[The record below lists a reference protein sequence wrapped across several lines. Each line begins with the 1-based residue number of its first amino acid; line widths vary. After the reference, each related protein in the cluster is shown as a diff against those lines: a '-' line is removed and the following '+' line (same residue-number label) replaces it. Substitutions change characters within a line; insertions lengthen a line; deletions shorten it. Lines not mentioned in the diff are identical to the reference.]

1 MTHPTSVNMT
11 FDTSLID
18 VKPPPPISNEN
29 TSFTS
34 TTASDSTIDMG
45 PPTKPV
51 QHMHT
56 QAAYNEWA
64 SIYDTDGNILQAI
77 DDLELS
83 SLLPGLL
90 SSVSSSGGEGAGHE
104 INILDLGC
112 GTGRNTAK
120 LLRYDWRGG

>member
-90 SSVSSSGGEGAGHE
+90 SSIWGVVLDAIQRSCCGMIGVVVEWGG
-104 INILDLGC
+104 
-112 GTGRNTAK
+112 
-120 LLRYDWRGG
+120 